1 MDTTPAPQPD
11 APETTRR
18 AERARPPR
26 EVPPSGLLARM
37 RIRKKLMLLHTV
49 FSLGLAVILLA
60 SLRPAITEVVR
71 QAERSEAEAVA
82 RLAAALVASDPGL
95 EGAGAGP
102 LGSDDLA
109 VGVLDLADFGPEIRE
124 RLRDNPGGA
133 PVRVP
138 AHAFAGSAA
147 SVALYVPEADRVV
160 VATARMP
167 GARAAVVRL
176 YALLTVALIA
186 VYGLVAL
193 SLEVFVLPRHV
204 YGPIR
209 RMRQADIAV
218 QEGRREAE
226 LIPESDIPRDELG
239 EIMRSRNQSVLA
251 IRQQERQLADAF
263 DRIEVAANDLR
274 RKNHLLERARQNLAS
289 ADRLASLG
297 MMSAGIAHELNT
309 PLSVLKGLVEKLHT
323 APSQG
328 VPESEAALMLRVVR
342 RLERLSESLLDFA
355 RARPPSTSPTNLRAV
370 VDEAVTLV
378 RIDRDAAAFEFVN
391 NVPESMALDCDADRI
406 MQVLVNIVR
415 NAVDARRGRQPSPS
429 GATAGRVV
437 VDAEALQKDGSR
449 WVSLTVTDDGPGI
462 DAQLLST
469 LFDPFVSTRLDSRGT
484 GLGLAVAEGIVH
496 EHGGV
501 ILAKNRPERAG
512 AVFEILLPGEAPL
525 RAATPKDPEPRGD
538 ADPGEAFDSNPPA
551 GRAAP

>member
-1 MDTTPAPQPD
+1 MPITPTTPEIPSNSPTPGEGALS
-11 APETTRR
+11 R
-18 AERARPPR
+18 AEAPP
-26 EVPPSGLLARM
+26 EPPPGLLARM

-71 QAERSEAEAVA
+71 RAERSEADAVA
-82 RLAAALVASDPGL
+82 RLAAALVAADPGL
-95 EGAGAGP
+95 DAAAAGP
-102 LGSDDLA
+102 IASADLA
-109 VGVLDLADFGPEIRE
+109 LGVLELGDFRPEIQDRLADNPSRTPVPIPAQAFG
-124 RLRDNPGGA
+124 
-133 PVRVP
+133 
-138 AHAFAGSAA
+138 GSAA
-147 SVALYVPEADRVV
+147 AAALYVPEADRVV
-160 VATARMP
+160 VATARMTE
-167 GARAAVVRL
+167 ARQAVTLL
-176 YALLTVALIA
+176 YILLTVALIA

-226 LIPESDIPRDELG
+226 LIPDSDIPRDELG

-263 DRIEVAANDLR
+263 DRIEIAANDLR

-309 PLSVLKGLVEKLHT
+309 PLSVLKGLVEKLHD
-323 APSQG
+323 APSRG
-328 VPESEAALMLRVVR
+328 VPEPEAALMLRVVR

-355 RARPPSTSPTNLRAV
+355 RARPPSTSPTDLRAV

-378 RIDRDAAAFEFVN
+378 RIDREASSFEFLN
-391 NVPESMALDCDADRI
+391 RVPEGLVLDCDADRI
-406 MQVLVNIVR
+406 MQVLVNLVR
-415 NAVDARRGRQPSPS
+415 NAVDARRGSHRPEG
-429 GATAGRVV
+429 GASAGRVV
-437 VDAEALQKDGSR
+437 VEAEPLQKDGSR

-462 DAQLLST
+462 NAQVLST

-484 GLGLAVAEGIVH
+484 GLGLAVAEGIIH

-512 AVFEILLPGEAPL
+512 AVFEILLPSEA
-525 RAATPKDPEPRGD
+525 ASKDPPTH
-538 ADPGEAFDSNPPA
+538 AP
-551 GRAAP
+551 AAPDPTASPERPAP